1 MKKIGLHVN
10 GILRELVV
18 SAETVLLD
26 VLRED
31 LRLTGAK
38 QSCDRKGQCGAC
50 TVILNGQAV
59 RSCLRKA
66 ADLDG
71 GEVITIEGLGTPNNP
86 HLLQEAFV
94 LAGAVQC
101 GFCTP
106 GMIMAAKA
114 LLDQNPSP
122 SEAEIKKA
130 LSRNL
135 CRCTGYR
142 KIIAAVNLAGRF
154 LRGETTPDQVRPDL
168 TEGLIGVSMP
178 RPTAY
183 LRACGVAQFT
193 ADIPLREPLHL
204 AAVRSPHHHAVIKGI
219 DTGPALDMPGV
230 VGVMTAKDI
239 RGTNR
244 IKYLV
249 ADQQVLCDRK
259 VQVLGDPVAVVAAR
273 SRKEALAGANAVM
286 VEYEPLIAVRTPHEA
301 LAENAPCVHEGQPN
315 LCSTQFQVKGDAHA
329 ALEGSAA
336 VVEADFSTQLIHQA
350 PLEPEACVAFLE
362 GDGEEAKLVVIGR
375 GINIH
380 HHVMVLQDALG
391 WEDIR
396 YEEAFSGGQF
406 GIKLDITSE
415 ALAGAAALHFGRAV
429 SYLPSLTES
438 MWMTTKRHPL
448 SCSLRLGASKEGLL
462 TALDVD
468 FTLENGAYTSWGKAI
483 VLRILQMLSGCY
495 HIPHV
500 KALGQLV
507 YTNNAWGGAAR
518 GAGPPQMNFAL
529 ESAIDILARKIG
541 ADPLE
546 FRLANSLQPGQST
559 STGQVVEEWP
569 FPGCIEAL
577 RPHYQKALAEAA
589 AFKEGKKRKGVGIA
603 GGSFGIGKAGPA
615 DKSAVAVE
623 LNPDGGLTVFGSI
636 ADPGEGND
644 AMLTQLAAHAMGIPV
659 DKIRLVTRDTDR
671 TPDSSSASG
680 SRVTYM
686 SGGAMLLAIEAL
698 KKAMSEIGAA
708 TYEELVNAG
717 KPVRY
722 LGTKI
727 QQTTPL
733 DPQHGQGIP
742 YESRVHGVQ
751 MAEVEVDME
760 TGDLNILKM
769 TAVVDAGT
777 VINPIVVEG
786 QIEGG
791 LDMGA
796 GMALREE
803 YVHGETRDWVT
814 FKFPTIRNS
823 FESEIILLQT
833 PRIKGPEGAV
843 GVGEF
848 VLLPTAAAIMNAME
862 NAIGKRVQHLPAT
875 PKKVLAAL
883 ATISKLS

>member
-18 SAETVLLD
+18 NADTALLD

-31 LRLTGAK
+31 LRLLGAK

-50 TVILNGQAV
+50 TVILDGQAV
-59 RSCLRKA
+59 RSCLTKA

-71 GEVITIEGLGTPNNP
+71 ARVITIEGLGTPDNP

-114 LLDQNPSP
+114 LLDQNPNP
-122 SEAEIKKA
+122 SEVDIKKA

-142 KIIAAVNLAGRF
+142 KIIAAVNLAGGF
-154 LRGETTPDQVRPDL
+154 LRREITPDQVRPDL
-168 TEGLIGVSMP
+168 TGGLLGISMP

-193 ADIPLREPLHL
+193 ADIPLREALHL

-230 VGVMTAKDI
+230 FGVMTAKDI

-249 ADQQVLCDRK
+249 ADQQVLCDHKIR
-259 VQVLGDPVAVVAAR
+259 VLGDAVALVAAR
-273 SRKEALAGANAVM
+273 SREEALAAAGAVL
-286 VEYEPLIAVRTPHEA
+286 VDYEPLVAVRTPREA
-301 LAENAPCVHEGQPN
+301 LADNAPLVHEGQPN
-315 LCSTQFQVKGDAHA
+315 LCHTQCQLKGDAEA
-329 ALEGSAA
+329 VLRDSAT

-362 GDGEEAKLVVIGR
+362 EDAEEAKLVVIGR

-380 HHVMVLQDALG
+380 HHVMVLQEALG
-391 WEDIR
+391 WENIR

-415 ALAGAAALHFGRAV
+415 ALAGAAALHFGRPV
-429 SYLPSLTES
+429 RYVPSLTES
-438 MWMTTKRHPL
+438 MWITSKRHPM
-448 SCSLRLGASKEGLL
+448 SCRMRLGADQEGRL
-462 TALDVD
+462 TGLDVD

-483 VLRILQMLSGCY
+483 VLRMLQMLSGCY
-495 HIPHV
+495 NIPHV
-500 KALGQLV
+500 KAQGRLV

-529 ESAIDILARKIG
+529 ESAMDMLARKIG
-541 ADPLE
+541 ADPLK

-569 FPGCIEAL
+569 FPGCLEAL
-577 RPHYQKALAEAA
+577 RPHYQRALAEAA
-589 AFKEGKKRKGVGIA
+589 AFKDGKKRRGVGIA

-615 DKSAVAVE
+615 DKSTVAVE

-636 ADPGEGND
+636 ADPGEGTD
-644 AMLTQLAAHAMGIPV
+644 AMLTQLAAYATGIPV
-659 DKIRLVTRDTDR
+659 DKIHLITRDTDR

-698 KKAMSEIGAA
+698 QKAMSEIGA
-708 TYEELVNAG
+708 TTCQELVNAG

-727 QQTTPL
+727 QQTTLL
-733 DPQHGQGIP
+733 DPQYGQGIP

-751 MAEVEVDME
+751 MAEVEVGME
-760 TGDLNILKM
+760 TGDLNILRM

-777 VINPIVVEG
+777 VINPLVVEG

-803 YVHGETRDWVT
+803 YVHGETKDWVT

-823 FESEIILLQT
+823 LESKIILLQT
-833 PRIKGPEGAV
+833 PRAKGPVGAV

-862 NAIGKRVQHLPAT
+862 NATGTRVQHLPAT
-875 PKKVLAAL
+875 PQKVLAAL
-883 ATISKLS
+883 VKA

>member
-1 MKKIGLHVN
+1 MKKFNICVN
-10 GILRELVV
+10 GIWRHVV
-18 SAETVLLD
+18 ADPSRVLLD

-50 TVILNGQAV
+50 TVLVNGEVAK
-59 RSCLRKA
+59 SCLKKM
-66 ADLDG
+66 ADLEG
-71 GEVITIEGLGTPNNP
+71 AEIITIEGLGGPDNP
-86 HLLQEAFV
+86 HLIQEAFV

-101 GFCTP
+101 GYCTP
-106 GMIMAAKA
+106 GMIMATKA
-114 LLDQNPSP
+114 LLDRNSSP
-122 SEAEIKKA
+122 SEEETKRA

-135 CRCTGYR
+135 CRCTGYG
-142 KIIAAVNLAGRF
+142 KILAAVKLAGRF
-154 LRGETTPDQVRPDL
+154 LRGELEPDQVRPDL
-168 TEGLIGVSMP
+168 SKGLIGVSMP

-183 LRACGVAQFT
+183 LRACGTAQFT
-193 ADIPLREPLHL
+193 ADIHVEGALEI
-204 AAVRSPHHHAVIKGI
+204 AVVRSPHHHALIQSI
-219 DTGPALDMPGV
+219 DVQEAQKMPGV
-230 VGVMTAKDI
+230 EGVMTAKDI

-249 ADQQVLCDRK
+249 DDQPVLCDRK
-259 VQVLGDPVAVVAAR
+259 VHVLGAPVAVVAGR
-273 SRKEALAGANAVM
+273 TRQEALAGAEAVQ
-286 VEYEPLIAVRTPHEA
+286 VTYQPLTAVRTIEEA
-301 LAENAPCVHEGQPN
+301 LARGAPEVHEGQPN
-315 LCSTQFQVKGDAHA
+315 LCFSQTQVKGDTETAWRN
-329 ALEGSAA
+329 SAA
-336 VVEADFSTQLIHQA
+336 TVEADFSTQLIHQA
-350 PLEPEACVAFLE
+350 ALEPEACVAFLE
-362 GDGEEAKLVVIGR
+362 GEGEEADLVVIGR

-380 HHVMVLQDALG
+380 HHVMVLQEAVG
-391 WEDIR
+391 WENIR

-415 ALAGAAALHFGRAV
+415 ALAGAAALHFRRPIRYV
-429 SYLPSLTES
+429 PSLTES
-438 MWMTTKRHPL
+438 MWMTSKRHPM
-448 SCSLRLGASKEGLL
+448 SCRLKLGADREGLL
-462 TALDVD
+462 TGLDVT

-529 ESAIDILARKIG
+529 ESAMDLLARKLG
-541 ADPLE
+541 RDPLE
-546 FRLANSLQPGQST
+546 FRLQNSLHPGLST

-569 FPGCIEAL
+569 FPGCLEAL
-577 RPHYQKALAEAA
+577 RPHLQRARAEAA
-589 AFKEGKKRKGVGIA
+589 ACKEGRVCRGVGIA
-603 GGSFGIGKAGPA
+603 GGSFGIGKAGPG
-615 DKSAVAVE
+615 DKSTVAVE
-623 LNPDGGLTVFGSI
+623 LDPDGGLTVYGSI

-644 AMLTQLAAHAMGIPV
+644 AMLTQLAAHAMGLRPE
-659 DKIRLVTRDTDR
+659 KIRLVTRDTGR

-686 SGGAMLLAIEAL
+686 SGGAMLLAIEEL
-698 KKAMSEIGAA
+698 KKAMSESGAG
-708 TYEELVNAG
+708 THQELVRAG
-717 KPVRY
+717 KPTRY
-722 LGTKI
+722 LGTKV

-733 DPQHGQGIP
+733 DPVTGQGVP

-751 MAEVEVDME
+751 MAEVEVDTE
-760 TGDLNILKM
+760 TGQITVLKM

-777 VINPIVVEG
+777 VINPQVVEG

-803 YVHGETRDWVT
+803 YVHGKTKDWVS

-823 FESEIILLQT
+823 FDSEIILLQT
-833 PRIKGPEGAV
+833 PRLKGPLGAV

-848 VLLPTAAAIMNAME
+848 VLLPTSAAIMNALE
-862 NAIGKRVQHLPAT
+862 DATGARVQHLPAT
-875 PKKVLAAL
+875 PEKVLAAMS
-883 ATISKLS
+883 AKKAGV

>member
-1 MKKIGLHVN
+1 MRKIGLHVN
-10 GILRELVV
+10 GIWRELVV
-18 SAETVLLD
+18 DTDAVLLD
-26 VLRED
+26 VLRDD

-59 RSCLRKA
+59 RSCLRKT

-71 GEVITIEGLGTPNNP
+71 GDVITIEGLGTPKNP

-106 GMIMAAKA
+106 GMILAAKA
-114 LLDQNPSP
+114 LLDQNPNP

-142 KIIAAVNLAGRF
+142 KIIAAVHLASRF
-154 LRGETTPDQVRPDL
+154 LRGEITPDQVRPDL
-168 TEGLIGVSMP
+168 TQGVLGVSMP

-183 LRACGVAQFT
+183 LRACGTAQFT
-193 ADIPLREPLHL
+193 ADIPLRQALHL
-204 AAVRSPHHHAVIKGI
+204 AVVRSRHHHAMIKGI
-219 DTGPALDMPGV
+219 DTGPALGMPGV

-249 ADQQVLCDRK
+249 ADQQVLCDHK
-259 VQVLGDPVAVVAAR
+259 VWVLGDSVAVVAAR
-273 SRKEALAGANAVM
+273 SRKEALAGVDAIR
-286 VEYEPLIAVRTPHEA
+286 VEYELLPAVRTPHEA
-301 LAENAPCVHEGQPN
+301 LAENAPCVHEEQPN
-315 LCSTQFQVKGDAHA
+315 LCSTQFQIKGDAHG
-329 ALEGSAA
+329 ALERSAT

-362 GDGEEAKLVVIGR
+362 GEGEEAKLVVIGR

-415 ALAGAAALHFGRAV
+415 ALTGAAALHFGRPV
-429 SYLPSLTES
+429 SYVPTLTES
-438 MWMTTKRHPL
+438 MWMTTKRHPM
-448 SCSLRLGASKEGLL
+448 SCRIRLGADREGLL
-462 TALDVD
+462 TGLEVD
-468 FTLENGAYTSWGKAI
+468 FTLENGAYASWGKAI

-500 KALGQLV
+500 KALGRLV

-529 ESAIDILARKIG
+529 ESAVELLVRKIG

-546 FRLANSLQPGQST
+546 FRLANSLQPGLST

-569 FPGCIEAL
+569 FPRCLEAL
-577 RPHYQKALAEAA
+577 RPHYQRALTEAVA
-589 AFKEGKKRKGVGIA
+589 IKEGKKRRGVGIA

-615 DKSAVAVE
+615 DKSTVAVE
-623 LNPDGGLTVFGSI
+623 LNADGGITVYGSI

-644 AMLTQLAAHAMGIPV
+644 AMLTQLAAHATGIPV
-659 DKIRLVTRDTDR
+659 GKIRLVTRDTDR

-698 KKAMSEIGAA
+698 QKAMSEIGAA
-708 TYEELVNAG
+708 TYQELVDAG

-733 DPQHGQGIP
+733 DPQFGQGIP

-777 VINPIVVEG
+777 VINPVVVEG

-803 YVHGETRDWVT
+803 YVHGETKDWVT
-814 FKFPTIRNS
+814 YKFPTIRNS
-823 FESEIILLQT
+823 FESEIILIQT
-833 PRIKGPEGAV
+833 PRSKGPVGAV

-862 NAIGKRVQHLPAT
+862 NATGTRVYQLPAT

-883 ATISKLS
+883 ADAPGKA

>member
-1 MKKIGLHVN
+1 MRKIGLHVN
-10 GILRELVV
+10 GVWRELVV
-18 SAETVLLD
+18 DPDTMLLD

-71 GEVITIEGLGTPNNP
+71 SQVITIEGLGTPGNP
-86 HLLQEAFV
+86 HLLQVAFV

-106 GMIMAAKA
+106 GMIMASKA
-114 LLDQNPSP
+114 LLDQDPNP

-130 LSRNL
+130 FSRNL

-142 KIIAAVNLAGRF
+142 KIIAAVQLAGRF
-154 LRGETTPDQVRPDL
+154 LRGETTPDQVWPDL
-168 TEGLIGVSMP
+168 TQGVLGVSMP
-178 RPTAY
+178 RPTAF
-183 LRACGVAQFT
+183 LRACGTAQFT
-193 ADIPLREPLHL
+193 ADLPVRGSLHL
-204 AAVRSPHHHAVIKGI
+204 AVVRSPHHHALIKGI
-219 DTGPALDMPGV
+219 DTGPALTMPGV

-239 RGTNR
+239 KGTNR

-249 ADQQVLCDRK
+249 ADQPVLCDQR
-259 VQVLGDPVAVVAAR
+259 VRVLGDPVVVVAAR
-273 SRKEALAGANAVM
+273 SRKEALAGAEAVR
-286 VEYEPLIAVRTPHEA
+286 VEYEPLAAVRTVPEA
-301 LAENAPCVHEGQPN
+301 LADQAPRVHEDQPN

-329 ALEGSAA
+329 ALERSTA
-336 VVEADFSTQLIHQA
+336 VVEAEFSTQLIHQA
-350 PLEPEACVAFLE
+350 PLEPEASVAFLE
-362 GDGEEAKLVVIGR
+362 GEGEEARLVVIGR

-415 ALAGAAALHFGRAV
+415 ALTGAAALHFGRPV
-429 SYLPSLTES
+429 RYVPTLTES
-438 MWMTTKRHPL
+438 MWMTSKRHPM
-448 SCSLRLGASKEGLL
+448 SCRLRLGADREGLL
-462 TALDVD
+462 TALEVD
-468 FTLENGAYTSWGKAI
+468 FALENGAYTSWGKAI

-500 KALGQLV
+500 KATGQLV

-529 ESAIDILARKIG
+529 ESAVELLVRKIG

-546 FRLANSLQPGQST
+546 FRLANSLKPGQAT
-559 STGQVVEEWP
+559 STGQVVAEWP

-577 RPHYQKALAEAA
+577 RPHYQRALSEAA
-589 AFKEGKKRKGVGIA
+589 AFKEGRQRRGVGIA

-615 DKSAVAVE
+615 DKSTVAVE
-623 LNPDGGLTVFGSI
+623 LNPDGGLTVYGSI

-644 AMLTQLAAHAMGIPV
+644 AMLTQLAAHATGIPV
-659 DKIRLVTRDTDR
+659 EKIRLVTRDTDR
-671 TPDSSSASG
+671 TPDASSASG

-698 KKAMSEIGAA
+698 QKAMAEIGAT
-708 TYEELVNAG
+708 TYQDLVEAG
-717 KPVRY
+717 KPVKY

-733 DPQHGQGIP
+733 DPQSGQGIP
-742 YESRVHGVQ
+742 YDSRVHGVQ

-760 TGDLNILKM
+760 TGDLTILKM

-777 VINPIVVEG
+777 IINPTVVEG

-803 YVHGETRDWVT
+803 YLHGETRDWVT
-814 FKFPTIRNS
+814 YKFPTIKNA
-823 FESEIILLQT
+823 FASEIILVQT
-833 PRIKGPEGAV
+833 PRLKGPVGAV

-848 VLLPTAAAIMNAME
+848 VLLPTAAAIMNALE
-862 NAIGKRVQHLPAT
+862 NATGVRVHHLPAT

-883 ATISKLS
+883 AAANERA